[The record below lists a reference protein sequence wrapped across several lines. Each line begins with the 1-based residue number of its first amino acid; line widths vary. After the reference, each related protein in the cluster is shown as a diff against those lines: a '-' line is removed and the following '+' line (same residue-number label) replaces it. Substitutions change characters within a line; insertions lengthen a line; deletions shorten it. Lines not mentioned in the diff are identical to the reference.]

1 MFFSMEIHTNTTSNS
16 QFGPYPGEL
25 TPKEKKIQREFIDKL
40 NAFEQN
46 PTKEGA
52 IQLGH
57 FIEVHHKTLESI
69 AAKNPN
75 PKPLPDPYP
84 FNPFKTCYQG
94 ALRTL
99 HNWETKLHADPHNTT
114 GLFEFL
120 NDLGKCVEY
129 PPR

>member
-1 MFFSMEIHTNTTSNS
+1 MEIQTNTTSNS

-75 PKPLPDPYP
+75 
-84 FNPFKTCYQG
+84 
-94 ALRTL
+94 
-99 HNWETKLHADPHNTT
+99 
-114 GLFEFL
+114 
-120 NDLGKCVEY
+120 DLSKCVEY

>member
-1 MFFSMEIHTNTTSNS
+1 MEIHTNTTSNS

-40 NAFEQN
+40 NAFEKN

-84 FNPFKTCYQG
+84 FNRFELCTIG
-94 ALRTL
+94 RLNFTL
-99 HNWETKLHADPHNTT
+99 TPITLQVC
-114 GLFEFL
+114 L
-120 NDLGKCVEY
+120 NS
-129 PPR
+129 